1 MQPQCLL
8 WAQQCWEQLCRNVWE
23 ATRKKNKSR
32 SPVNFG
38 GEKMSSNQFPFNS
51 PNHTLQ

>member
-23 ATRKKNKSR
+23 ATRKKKKQEQKPSEFWR
-32 SPVNFG
+32 RDVLKPT
-38 GEKMSSNQFPFNS
+38 PF
-51 PNHTLQ
+51 